1 MPGRRREPR
10 YRLSRPFDGSFRFFR
25 AVDIER
31 RDEGEVSALIDTPIP
46 SGEQMRLD
54 VVGSGSRSTVN
65 VHVAESTAV
74 IVDGEVR
81 YRLRLGIL
89 G

>member
-25 AVDIER
+25 EIDIER
-31 RDEGEVSALIDTPIP
+31 RDEGEVSALSDAPIRP
-46 SGEQMRLD
+46 GEEMRLD
-54 VVGSGSRSTVN
+54 VVGSGPRSTVN
-65 VHVAESTAV
+65 VRVAESTAI
-74 IVDGEVR
+74 IVDGKVR
-81 YRLRLGIL
+81 YRLRLGIR